1 MLEQHQK
8 NLEHLSELYAKA
20 KLLVLEA
27 ESKDPEQKSNI
38 AAFNEIRAAFD
49 HLMQCI
55 GVALSDKPDSEDL
68 CKANEDFIE
77 NQIRKAKE
85 HIVRA
90 MYDSLDGIGVSI
102 RKRTSDMLRNSPEDS
117 IATTFPEYHSDYLPK
132 INSLDEKIIESR
144 NNRDGRGSNS
154 EEKIK
159 EYEDIIRE
167 MEQVYKK
174 IMPNLR
180 YIAYYSEL
188 LYFDVKMKRFS
199 QDKINEKYP
208 QYSEYNKLTAELRKM
223 FKQKTF
229 KEEKDKYEELVEK
242 VNYMQGELEALFPEL

>member
-1 MLEQHQK
+1 MLEQHRK

-20 KLLVLEA
+20 KRLFLEA
-27 ESKDPEQKSNI
+27 EGKDPEQKSNI

-55 GVALSDKPDSEDL
+55 GTALSEKPDS
-68 CKANEDFIE
+68 EDFIE

-102 RKRTSDMLRNSPEDS
+102 RKRTSDMLCNSPENS
-117 IATTFPEYHSDYLPK
+117 IAMAFPEYHSDYLPK
-132 INSLDEKIIESR
+132 INSLDEKIMESR
-144 NNRDGRGSNS
+144 NNRDSRGNNP

-167 MEQVYKK
+167 MEQVYEK

-180 YIAYYSEL
+180 YIAYYNEL
-188 LYFDVKMKRFS
+188 LCFDVKMKRFS
-199 QDKINEKYP
+199 QDAINKKYP

-223 FKQKTF
+223 FKQRTF
-229 KEEKDKYEELVEK
+229 KEEKDKYEELVKK
-242 VNYMQGELEALFPEL
+242 VDYMQGELEALFPEL